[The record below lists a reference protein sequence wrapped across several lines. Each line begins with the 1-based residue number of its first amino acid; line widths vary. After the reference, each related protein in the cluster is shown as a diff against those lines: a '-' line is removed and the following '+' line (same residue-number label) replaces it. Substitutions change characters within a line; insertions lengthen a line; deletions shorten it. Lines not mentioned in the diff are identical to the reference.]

1 MIKFLKGSERKEK
14 MEEEKKTTGTADT
27 VSLSSDQGDSPELRR
42 ERKLVK
48 LRENMRKAR
57 AARDANKIK
66 RQQARRQLQVQKEE
80 ERLRREQLE
89 KEEALRRASE
99 EAEIGL
105 PEGEEDRAAVV
116 MSYGSLSASLRQ
128 LVDKEARRS
137 FIVFIRKMAPKV
149 VDGFKMGRHIEVIAN
164 ELQNVVDGKTKRLM
178 VFLPPRSSK
187 SVICSKL
194 FPAWYIGRNPKHE
207 IMTISHSDQLASD
220 FGRSVRDI
228 VGDAEFGSV
237 FTGVDLRQD
246 VRASGK
252 WMTNKNGSYYAAGVR
267 SQIAGRGAHIAIL
280 DDAMSEED
288 AISPAGRKYI
298 KEWWPSGLRTRLM
311 PNGSIIIIN
320 TRYHHDDLCGW
331 LLRQEEKMDIPFS
344 KRWNVI
350 KIPAWL
356 DRHSAKLLDLP
367 EGSSYF
373 PEWKPREILELDE
386 EEIRATNG
394 SRYWESLYMQNPTP
408 DEGGIIKKS
417 WLNWWEAPEPP
428 RCDFIIQTYD
438 TAFSTKTTADNSVI
452 QTWGIFNS
460 LDTSELN
467 GVEKVVTNL
476 ILLGNV
482 KGRFEYP
489 DLRRMAASEYRKHRP
504 DVCIVEK
511 KASGQSLIQ
520 DMRKSGL
527 PVLEYTPDKDKQSRV
542 YSASPMF
549 EAGRVWLPKDRV
561 WAIDLS
567 DELLSFPY
575 AQHDDQVDACVMAVH
590 YVKESWRLLHPED
603 RNWEDELNSRKPKRV
618 AYWRV

>member
-1 MIKFLKGSERKEK
+1 MNDTTDGGNKDSQEEKTLDVVPIVPKRGRGRPKKIRKTVEELLLEASERLQRPVGGVSAPSIASKTPEK
-14 MEEEKKTTGTADT
+14 APQSVEEVPADIQLAYET
-27 VSLSSDQGDSPELRR
+27 IQRSLRVIAS
-42 ERKLVK
+42 
-48 LRENMRKAR
+48 
-57 AARDANKIK
+57 
-66 RQQARRQLQVQKEE
+66 
-80 ERLRREQLE
+80 
-89 KEEALRRASE
+89 RRANRDF
-99 EAEIGL
+99 L
-105 PEGEEDRAAVV
+105 T
-116 MSYGSLSASLRQ
+116 Y
-128 LVDKEARRS
+128 
-137 FIVFIRKMAPKV
+137 IRMMAPKV
-149 VDGFKMGRHIEVIAN
+149 VDGFKMGRHIEVIAQK
-164 ELQNVVDGKTKRLM
+164 LQMVVDGKIKRLM

-194 FPAWYIGRNPKHE
+194 FPSWYIGRNPKHE

-228 VGDAEFGSV
+228 VDMPEFTTV
-237 FTGVDLRQD
+237 FNGVQLRQD

-288 AISPAGRKYI
+288 AISSAGRKYI

-344 KRWNVI
+344 KRWDVI
-350 KIPAWL
+350 RIPAWL

-373 PEWKPREILELDE
+373 PEWKPDEVLALDE
-386 EEIRATNG
+386 QEIRATNG
-394 SRYWESLYMQNPTP
+394 SRYWESLYMQNPMP
-408 DEGGIIKKS
+408 DEGGIIKKN
-417 WLNWWEAPEPP
+417 WVTWWEGHEPP

-438 TAFSTKTTADNSVI
+438 TAFSTRTTADYSVI
-452 QTWGIFNS
+452 QTWGIFNNI
-460 LDTSELN
+460 DTNELN
-467 GVEKVVTNL
+467 GVETVTSNL
-476 ILLGNV
+476 ILLGNM
-482 KGRFEYP
+482 KGRYEYP
-489 DLRRMAASEYRKHRP
+489 ELRRIASQEYRKHRP
-504 DVCIVEK
+504 DICIVEK

-527 PVLEYTPDKDKQSRV
+527 PVLEYTPDKDKVSRV

-549 EAGRVWLPKDRV
+549 ESRRVWLPKDRS
-561 WAIDLS
+561 WSNDLF
-567 DELLSFPY
+567 DELIGFPY
-575 AQHDDQVDACVMAVH
+575 AQHDDQVDACIMAVH

-603 RNWEDELNSRKPKRV
+603 KKWLDDEDRRKTKRV